1 MWILRPDALIALEDP
16 LVKKGLPR
24 YVQIVKNKLPA
35 KFQIAKKIETK
46 NFENLSQDDAWKLHS
61 ELMKKF
67 YDTQRKIDEGK
78 ISFEK
83 LKNPKVSLLDLK
95 IFLAKKILE
104 KCELCERKC
113 KVNRI
118 KGERGFC
125 KAGLEWKIFGAH
137 AHYGEEAELVPS
149 GTIFQAACTM
159 RCVYCQN
166 APESVS
172 PELGET
178 WEIEEVVNW
187 IENSKKEGMRNIN
200 WVGGSPTCWLFNILS
215 ALKRVN
221 VNIAQIWNSNSY
233 YSEKT
238 AKLLD
243 GIIDVYLLDFRYFN
257 EKCAVRLSSAPNY
270 PEVAKRN
277 HLLASKAG
285 ELLIRILVMPN
296 HIECDAK
303 PILKWIK
310 ENLGEWTRVN
320 ILSQYR
326 PCWKAFEFEEISRPL
341 SYREWLSVVEYAKK
355 IGLKNLVE
363 G

>member
-1 MWILRPDALIALEDP
+1 MWILRPDALLALEDQ

-24 YVQIVKNKLPA
+24 YVKIVEDKVPA
-35 KFQIAKKIETK
+35 KFQIAKRIEAK
-46 NFENLSQDDAWKLHS
+46 NFENLSEEKAWILHS
-61 ELMKKF
+61 KLMKKF
-67 YDTQRKIDEGK
+67 YAIQKKIDERKVKLENLK
-78 ISFEK
+78 IPES
-83 LKNPKVSLLDLK
+83 SLLDLK
-95 IFLAKKILE
+95 IFLVKKILE

-113 KVNRI
+113 GVNRI
-118 KGERGFC
+118 KGEKGFC

-172 PELGET
+172 PELGKV
-178 WEIEEVVNW
+178 WEIDKAVKW
-187 IENSKKEGMRNIN
+187 IEKSKREGIRNIN
-200 WVGGSPTCWLFNILS
+200 WVGGSPTCWLLNILKT
-215 ALKRVN
+215 LKLVN
-221 VNIAQIWNSNSY
+221 ENIAQIWNSNSY

-238 AKLLD
+238 AKILD
-243 GIIDVYLLDFRYFN
+243 GVIDVYLLDFRYFN
-257 EKCAVRLSSAPNY
+257 EKCAIRLSSAPNY
-270 PEVAKRN
+270 PEAAKRN
-277 HLLASKAG
+277 HLLASKSG

-310 ENLGEWTRVN
+310 ENLDEWTRVN

-326 PCWKAFEFEEISRPL
+326 PCWRAFDFEEISRPL
-341 SYREWLSVVEYAKK
+341 SYKEWLDVIDYAKK
-355 IGLKNLVE
+355 IGIKNLVKE
-363 G
+363 